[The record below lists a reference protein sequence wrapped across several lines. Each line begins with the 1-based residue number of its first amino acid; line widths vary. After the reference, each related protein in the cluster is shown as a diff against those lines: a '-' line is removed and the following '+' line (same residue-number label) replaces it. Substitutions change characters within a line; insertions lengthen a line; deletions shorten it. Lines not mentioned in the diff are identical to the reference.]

1 MDGRDKP
8 GHDVDGEGTRRALQA
23 LQQILRA
30 GNLRFAGRV
39 LDVKRLH
46 HAVVDH
52 HGVALRARAE
62 AAFPEVDREADR
74 LRESRAA
81 VGEKLDLAGRAGV
94 LLPGVHDKHVV
105 DAGDRDRVDALLFDL
120 VRVGEKARQ
129 VVLVTGRRERA
140 GHGEQYYLLALENI
154 VGGFRLR

>member
-1 MDGRDKP
+1 MSSSTLTQYATTHPVPTRTQRNSADPGGHSQTHVPALGRILVKCRLSRGGIGARNSGELAFVMP

-94 LLPGVHDKHVV
+94 LLPGVHHK
-105 DAGDRDRVDALLFDL
+105 
-120 VRVGEKARQ
+120 
-129 VVLVTGRRERA
+129 
-140 GHGEQYYLLALENI
+140 
-154 VGGFRLR
+154 